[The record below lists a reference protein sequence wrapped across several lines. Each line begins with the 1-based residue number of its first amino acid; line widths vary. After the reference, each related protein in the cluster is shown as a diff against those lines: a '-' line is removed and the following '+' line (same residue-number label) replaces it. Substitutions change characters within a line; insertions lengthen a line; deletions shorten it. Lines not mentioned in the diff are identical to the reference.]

1 MLRLINQSAGGKVT
15 QRHTYFGVKSVLLGF
30 FSILAI
36 IASFHLLAAHAGERC
51 PNTSPKGS
59 EDSTKPFATI
69 SISSKAVKLFTGKT
83 IVEPFGSTVQ
93 QIEFESLINP
103 LGSKVYTKAKITK
116 ADISNCLLS
125 IKKLKDLA
133 LKTVE
138 PERLYLIFGSTISEW
153 DGAKDLANAI
163 VDAGLARQVH
173 HVSPNDEAKY
183 SLLSITTDLRQI
195 NDSIIFD
202 LGSGKIKIS
211 TGFINGGKKQGLIDI
226 QSLSLDGLT
235 SIASSARK
243 ISDSKFNE
251 SLENY
256 AKGFSTDLNAHI
268 EATPAFDRRI
278 IIMNGGLIWAFA
290 VHQNCDLSQRFVAV
304 TPRMFNK
311 FIKSA
316 EEATS
321 MGELFGSESD
331 VPNTFTIHQCKAGAM
346 ILKEITKSLKFEA
359 KEVFLALNT
368 PQWELIFGS
377 MLGNNKTGK

>member
-1 MLRLINQSAGGKVT
+1 MLRLINLSAGGKVT
-15 QRHTYFGVKSVLLGF
+15 KCQTYFGVKKLFTYFAVLGM
-30 FSILAI
+30 LAI
-36 IASFHLLAAHAGERC
+36 CNLITAHAAERC

-93 QIEFESLINP
+93 QIAFESLINP

-138 PERLYLIFGSTISEW
+138 PERLYLVFGSTISEW
-153 DGAKDLANAI
+153 DGAKDLSNEI
-163 VDAGLARQVH
+163 IDAGLARQVH
-173 HVSPNDEAKY
+173 HLSPNDEAKF
-183 SLLSITTDLRQI
+183 SLLSITTDSRQV
-195 NDSIIFD
+195 NDSVFLD
-202 LGSGKIKIS
+202 VGSGKIKIS
-211 TGFINGGKKQGLIDI
+211 TGFINAVKKNGMMDI

-235 SIASSARK
+235 TIASSARK
-243 ISDSKFNE
+243 MGDSKFNE

-256 AKGFSTDLNAHI
+256 AKGFSTDLNDHI
-268 EATPAFDRRI
+268 EATPAFDRKI
-278 IIMNGGLIWAFA
+278 IVMNGGLMYAFA

-304 TPRMFNK
+304 TPRMFDK

-359 KEVFLALNT
+359 KELFLALNT
-368 PQWELIFGS
+368 PQWELILGS
-377 MLGNNKTGK
+377 TLASKTGK